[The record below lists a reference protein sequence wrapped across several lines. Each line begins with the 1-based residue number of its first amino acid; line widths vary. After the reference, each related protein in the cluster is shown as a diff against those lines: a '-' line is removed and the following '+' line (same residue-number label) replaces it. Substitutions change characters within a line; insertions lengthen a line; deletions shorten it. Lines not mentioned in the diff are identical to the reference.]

1 MNLDSM
7 NLLQRWVSD
16 IFQAQRTFK
25 GRDNK
30 SAVRFF
36 SYVHLTLVTL
46 FFHFYS
52 YSPTEGV
59 ITLPAMAHN
68 FCVRKQV
75 PKSWFEC
82 YVDYTSRD
90 KVREAVEQHNPNK
103 SELFCYSA
111 FFFFFFP
118 ITVELKAKEEVQML
132 PTGFCKAFDTAPTTT
147 PFSPNCRWMD
157 EDWLDGCIQQWS
169 GQRLNV
175 PVNTGDKWCPSV
187 QLSLVGLL
195 SYLQWACAQMLP
207 PKHRFYSESKET

>member
-118 ITVELKAKEEVQML
+118 HNSRAKGKGRSADVTYWILQGLWHSPHHHTLFSKLQMDGWGLAGWLHPAMEWSKAQ
-132 PTGFCKAFDTAPTTT
+132 
-147 PFSPNCRWMD
+147 
-157 EDWLDGCIQQWS
+157 
-169 GQRLNV
+169 
-175 PVNTGDKWCPSV
+175 CPSQHWWQV
-187 QLSLVGLL
+187 VSFSTVVFSRAAVLLTMGLCPNA
-195 SYLQWACAQMLP
+195 S
-207 PKHRFYSESKET
+207 PKTQILFRK

>member
-68 FCVRKQV
+68 FCVWGSKYRSHGLNAMWTIPV
-75 PKSWFEC
+75 G
-82 YVDYTSRD
+82 T
-90 KVREAVEQHNPNK
+90 K
-103 SELFCYSA
+103 SERLWNNIIQTNLNYSVILP

-118 ITVELKAKEEVQML
+118 HNSRAKGKRKKCRCYLLDFARPLTQ
-132 PTGFCKAFDTAPTTT
+132 PPPPH
-147 PFSPNCRWMD
+147 PFLQIADGWMRIG
-157 EDWLDGCIQQWS
+157 WMVASSNGVVKGSMSQSTLVTS
-169 GQRLNV
+169 GV
-175 PVNTGDKWCPSV
+175 
-187 QLSLVGLL
+187 
-195 SYLQWACAQMLP
+195 LQ
-207 PKHRFYSESKET
+207 YSCL

>member
-68 FCVRKQV
+68 FCVWGSKYRSHGLNAMWTIPV
-75 PKSWFEC
+75 G
-82 YVDYTSRD
+82 T
-90 KVREAVEQHNPNK
+90 K
-103 SELFCYSA
+103 SERLWNNIIQTNLNYSVILP
-111 FFFFFFP
+111 FFFFFP
-118 ITVELKAKEEVQML
+118 HNSRAKGKGRSADVTYWILQGLWHSPHHHTLFSKLQMDGWGLAGWLHPAMEWSKAQ
-132 PTGFCKAFDTAPTTT
+132 
-147 PFSPNCRWMD
+147 
-157 EDWLDGCIQQWS
+157 
-169 GQRLNV
+169 
-175 PVNTGDKWCPSV
+175 CPSQHWWQV
-187 QLSLVGLL
+187 VSFSTVVFSRAAVLLTMGLCPNA
-195 SYLQWACAQMLP
+195 S
-207 PKHRFYSESKET
+207 PKTQILFRK

>member
-118 ITVELKAKEEVQML
+118 HNSRAKGKRKKCRCYLLDFARPLTQ
-132 PTGFCKAFDTAPTTT
+132 PPPPH
-147 PFSPNCRWMD
+147 PFLQIADGWMRIG
-157 EDWLDGCIQQWS
+157 WMVASSNGVVKGSMSQSTLATS
-169 GQRLNV
+169 GV
-175 PVNTGDKWCPSV
+175 
-187 QLSLVGLL
+187 
-195 SYLQWACAQMLP
+195 LQ
-207 PKHRFYSESKET
+207 YSCL